1 MQNFK
6 WLLRVARE
14 AVNRWRMKTN
24 QAALQQNL
32 DARSPSAGRSQRSPA
47 APGTVRRGYGYGP
60 KAVAWRNV
68 QIRPAREQKS

>member
-47 APGTVRRGYGYGP
+47 APGTVRRPSRGAP
-60 KAVAWRNV
+60 AAASVAQR
-68 QIRPAREQKS
+68 SCGHL